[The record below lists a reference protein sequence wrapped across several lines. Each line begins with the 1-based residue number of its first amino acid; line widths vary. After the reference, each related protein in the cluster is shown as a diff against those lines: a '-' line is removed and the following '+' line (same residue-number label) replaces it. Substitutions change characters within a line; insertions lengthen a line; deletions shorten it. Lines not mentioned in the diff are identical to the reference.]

1 MTGDASVAQVG
12 SVGFPDSILGPL
24 GRLFTPFL
32 GEHQW
37 PGTKEAGLVDDGGPA
52 IMEFSTFETAVEAY
66 LRYCRRNGVIYQQS
80 DEALSRVGR
89 KSVSLETVRVDTIY
103 QDIWD
108 VAFEVD
114 VSNSEDV
121 KIVLSVNR

>member
-1 MTGDASVAQVG
+1 
-12 SVGFPDSILGPL
+12 
-24 GRLFTPFL
+24 
-32 GEHQW
+32 
-37 PGTKEAGLVDDGGPA
+37 
-52 IMEFSTFETAVEAY
+52 MEFSTFETAVEAY
-66 LRYCRRNGVIYQQS
+66 LRYCRRNGVIYRQS

-108 VAFEVD
+108 VAFEVN
-114 VSNSEDV
+114 VGNSEDV

>member
-1 MTGDASVAQVG
+1 
-12 SVGFPDSILGPL
+12 
-24 GRLFTPFL
+24 
-32 GEHQW
+32 
-37 PGTKEAGLVDDGGPA
+37 
-52 IMEFSTFETAVEAY
+52 MEFSTFETAVEAY
-66 LRYCRRNGVIYQQS
+66 LRYCRRNGVIYRQS

-89 KSVSLETVRVDTIY
+89 KSVSLETVRVEYIY

-114 VSNSEDV
+114 VGNSEDV